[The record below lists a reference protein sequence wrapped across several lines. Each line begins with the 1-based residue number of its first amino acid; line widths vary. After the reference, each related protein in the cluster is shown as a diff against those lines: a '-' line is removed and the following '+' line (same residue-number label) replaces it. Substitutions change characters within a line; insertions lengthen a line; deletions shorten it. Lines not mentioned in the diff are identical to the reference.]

1 MLYHFR
7 NLSMDQRFLIYF
19 FLLAFLLSFLSG
31 YVFFRYGQ
39 IEICKSPMEVVTLQ
53 DDLDA

>member
-7 NLSMDQRFLIYF
+7 NLSMDQRFLIVF
-19 FLLAFLLSFLSG
+19 FLMSFCLSFLSG

-39 IEICKSPMEVVTLQ
+39 IELCKDPMEIVNLQ
-53 DDLDA
+53 DDLSG